1 MTEQEFTLQP
11 TGQQTDAPGISADDY
26 HLGRVLVPLYKG
38 VLYQDADPVRWDNL
52 ISLQPRIRDHVSV
65 LGLELMID
73 ESEGWAFLRTR
84 MTLDE
89 EKEQGEH
96 ELPRLMTRRS
106 LSFPVSLLVALLRKR
121 LIEFDVSSGDTR
133 LVLSRDEIV
142 DMLRLFMP
150 DTSNEAKLIDQV
162 DSHINK
168 VIELG
173 FLRKM
178 KSNTKESSKISQ
190 YEVKRIIRAYIDAQ
204 WLSEFD
210 SKLAEYARVLSG
222 EPATDTSDQSHDIT
236 TNGTDLNSKGDL
248 TTAVKNTG
256 SLF

>member
-1 MTEQEFTLQP
+1 
-11 TGQQTDAPGISADDY
+11 
-26 HLGRVLVPLYKG
+26 
-38 VLYQDADPVRWDNL
+38 
-52 ISLQPRIRDHVSV
+52 
-65 LGLELMID
+65 
-73 ESEGWAFLRTR
+73 
-84 MTLDE
+84 
-89 EKEQGEH
+89 
-96 ELPRLMTRRS
+96 
-106 LSFPVSLLVALLRKR
+106 
-121 LIEFDVSSGDTR
+121 
-133 LVLSRDEIV
+133 
-142 DMLRLFMP
+142 MLRLFMP

-236 TNGTDLNSKGDL
+236 TNGTDLNSNGDL